1 MLTNCVNCGAPLRGN
16 RCGYCGTEY
25 TGSDVYASFEP
36 SEATGVL
43 SVGGVE
49 YHVYLGSMEA
59 HTLCE
64 GAHRDSTGRLQMERP
79 VMKRKFS
86 LIEL

>member
-16 RCGYCGTEY
+16 RCDYCGTEY
-25 TGSDVYASFEP
+25 TGSVVHAAFERG
-36 SEATGVL
+36 EATGTL

-59 HTLCE
+59 HTIC
-64 GAHRDSTGRLQMERP
+64 RDAGRDETGRLRMERP
-79 VMKRKFS
+79 VMKHKFS